1 MHIVTTTDTKIY
13 FAPRSF
19 GVAKQITSLSDYQS
33 RVEADN
39 GVVSSIGCALED
51 VRELNDIEVSV
62 RITDEET
69 NTSTT
74 LATDARREGN
84 FFYITPAY
92 TFVEGRYYTIRIT
105 DEAEIY
111 RGKVYCTNQTNL
123 EKFSVNS
130 GEFTYYEDTD
140 NDNQYIYR

>member
-1 MHIVTTTDTKIY
+1 MHIVSTTSSKIY

-19 GVAKQITSLSDYQS
+19 GVAKQVSNLNDYEERVDGDSGDVESLS
-33 RVEADN
+33 
-39 GVVSSIGCALED
+39 CALED

-62 RITDEET
+62 VLTDEET

-74 LATDARREGN
+74 IVTDARREGN
-84 FFYITPAY
+84 FFHITPTY
-92 TFVEGRYYTIRIT
+92 TFKENRYYTIRISNNT
-105 DEAEIY
+105 ELY
-111 RGKVYCTNQTNL
+111 RGKVYCTDQTDL

>member
-1 MHIVTTTDTKIY
+1 MHIVSTTNKKIY

-19 GVAKQITSLSDYQS
+19 GVAKQINNLNSYSQ
-33 RVEADN
+33 RVESDN
-39 GVVSSIGCALED
+39 GEIESIECALED

-62 RITDEET
+62 SITDEET

-74 LATDARREGN
+74 STIDARREGN
-84 FFYITPAY
+84 FFHITPTY
-92 TFVEGRYYTIRIT
+92 DFKEGRYYTIRIS
-105 DEAEIY
+105 DSSEIY

-123 EKFSVNS
+123 EKFSINDS
-130 GEFTYYEDTD
+130 QFTYYEDTD

>member
-1 MHIVTTTDTKIY
+1 MHIVTTTNNKIY

-19 GVAKQITSLSDYQS
+19 GVAKQIRDLSDFQS

-39 GVVSSIGCALED
+39 GVVSSIECALED
-51 VRELNDIEVSV
+51 VRELNDIQVSV

-74 LATDARREGN
+74 STMDARREGN
-84 FFYITPAY
+84 YFHITPDY
-92 TFVEGRYYTIRIT
+92 TFQEDRYYTIRIT
-105 DEAEIY
+105 DSNEIY
-111 RGKVYCTNQTNL
+111 RGKVYCTNQTDL
-123 EKFSVNS
+123 EKFSINS

>member
-1 MHIVTTTDTKIY
+1 MHIVSTTNKKIY

-19 GVAKQITSLSDYQS
+19 GVAKQIDDINAYIS
-33 RVEADN
+33 RVETDSGYLEAEAC
-39 GVVSSIGCALED
+39 VLED

-62 RITDEET
+62 SITDEET

-74 LATDARREGN
+74 STIDARREGN
-84 FFYITPAY
+84 FFFITPEY
-92 TFVEGRYYTIRIT
+92 TFKEGRYYTIRIT
-105 DEAEIY
+105 DSNEIY
-111 RGKVYCTNQTNL
+111 RGKVYCTNQTDL